1 MGLRRSYRGTGS
13 PWSNWSRTRERI
25 SEAMK
30 TFHSLPNPEEMGFKW
45 PAFEK
50 ALGRIHNVE
59 SRRREA
65 ERTASELQERINSE
79 KGQDIRRLADAIAS
93 GNPDPAPPGLEDLTD
108 ELREQQR
115 LAKALE
121 EAEPR
126 AEGELLKAT
135 QEHREEWAKEV
146 DAALAKAIKAERQ
159 AYEKASAATQKA
171 RERRQHIEALSQW
184 VRTTPPVFSPPS
196 DATVPATF
204 GQLRED
210 ADRAERHLHERQ
222 EQERLEAEDSRRR
235 EREASEAG
243 GAA

>member
-1 MGLRRSYRGTGS
+1 
-13 PWSNWSRTRERI
+13 
-25 SEAMK
+25 MK
-30 TFHSLPNPEEMGFKW
+30 QFHSLPSPEDYGFNW
-45 PAFEK
+45 PAFSS
-50 ALGRIHNVE
+50 ALERVRNVE
-59 SRRREA
+59 GRRREA
-65 ERTASELQERINSE
+65 ERAASELQERINSE

-115 LAKALE
+115 LARALE

-126 AEGELLKAT
+126 AEGELLKAA
-135 QEHREEWAKEV
+135 QEHREEWAEEV
-146 DAALAKAIKAERQ
+146 DAALQKAIKAERQ
-159 AYEKASAATQKA
+159 AYEKALGATQKA

-210 ADRAERHLHERQ
+210 ADRAERQLQERQ
-222 EQERLEAEDSRRR
+222 EQERLEAEDNRRR
-235 EREASEAG
+235 EREAE
-243 GAA
+243 

>member
-1 MGLRRSYRGTGS
+1 
-13 PWSNWSRTRERI
+13 
-25 SEAMK
+25 MK

-50 ALGRIHNVE
+50 ALERVHNVE
-59 SRRREA
+59 ARRREA
-65 ERTASELQERINSE
+65 ERTAATLQERIASE
-79 KGQDIRRLADAIAS
+79 NQQDIKRLADAIAS

-210 ADRAERHLHERQ
+210 ADRAERQMVERQ
-222 EQERLEAEDSRRR
+222 EQERLEAEDNRRR
-235 EREASEAG
+235 EREAED

>member
-1 MGLRRSYRGTGS
+1 
-13 PWSNWSRTRERI
+13 
-25 SEAMK
+25 MK
-30 TFHSLPNPEEMGFKW
+30 TFHSLPNPEEMGFTW

-50 ALGRIHNVE
+50 ALGRLHNVE

-65 ERTASELQERINSE
+65 ERTAQELRERVDSENQ
-79 KGQDIRRLADAIAS
+79 QDIKCLADAIAS

-115 LAKALE
+115 LSHALA

-126 AEGELLKAT
+126 AEGELLKAA

-146 DAALAKAIKAERQ
+146 DVALEKALGAERK
-159 AYEKASAATQKA
+159 ALEKASREVGKA
-171 RERRQHIEALSQW
+171 REKRQHIEALSQW

-210 ADRAERHLHERQ
+210 GDRAERHMQERQ
-222 EQERLEAEDSRRR
+222 EQERLEAEDNARR
-235 EREASEAG
+235 EREEREARRSQE

>member
-25 SEAMK
+25 SMK

-50 ALGRIHNVE
+50 ALERVHNVE
-59 SRRREA
+59 ARRREA
-65 ERTASELQERINSE
+65 ERTAATLQERIASE
-79 KGQDIRRLADAIAS
+79 NQQDIRRLADAIAS

-115 LAKALE
+115 LARALE

-126 AEGELLKAT
+126 AEGELLKAA
-135 QEHREEWAKEV
+135 QEHREEWGAEV
-146 DAALAKAIKAERQ
+146 DDALAKAIKAERQ
-159 AYEKASAATQKA
+159 AYEKASATLQKA

-184 VRTTPPVFSPPS
+184 VRTTPLVYSPSS

-210 ADRAERHLHERQ
+210 ADRAERQLRERQ
-222 EQERLEAEDSRRR
+222 EQERLEAEDNARR
-235 EREASEAG
+235 EREQKEASQE

>member
-1 MGLRRSYRGTGS
+1 
-13 PWSNWSRTRERI
+13 
-25 SEAMK
+25 MK
-30 TFHSLPNPEEMGFKW
+30 TFHSLPNPEEMGFAW
-45 PAFEK
+45 PAFSKSLER
-50 ALGRIHNVE
+50 LNNVE
-59 SRRREA
+59 ARRREA
-65 ERTASELQERINSE
+65 ERTASELAERINSE

-93 GNPDPAPPGLEDLTD
+93 GDPDPAPPGLEDLTD

-126 AEGELLKAT
+126 AEGELLKAA
-135 QEHREEWAKEV
+135 QSHREEWSAEV

-159 AYEKASAATQKA
+159 AYEKASATLQKA
-171 RERRQHIEALSQW
+171 RGRRQRIEALSQW

-210 ADRAERHLHERQ
+210 ADRAERHMQERQ
-222 EQERLEAEDSRRR
+222 EQERLEAEDNARR
-235 EREASEAG
+235 EREQREASKE

>member
-1 MGLRRSYRGTGS
+1 
-13 PWSNWSRTRERI
+13 
-25 SEAMK
+25 MK

-45 PAFEK
+45 PAFSK
-50 ALGRIHNVE
+50 ALERLTNVE

-65 ERTASELQERINSE
+65 ERIASELQERINSE

-115 LAKALE
+115 LARALE

-126 AEGELLKAT
+126 AEGELLKAA
-135 QEHREEWAKEV
+135 QEHREEWAEEV
-146 DAALAKAIKAERQ
+146 DAALQKAIKAERQ
-159 AYEKASAATQKA
+159 AYEKALGATQKA
-171 RERRQHIEALSQW
+171 RERRQHIEALSAW
-184 VRTTPPVFSPPS
+184 IRTRPPVFSPPS

-210 ADRAERHLHERQ
+210 ADRAERQMQERQ
-222 EQERLEAEDSRRR
+222 EAERLEVEDNRRR
-235 EREASEAG
+235 ERKERDARRSQE

>member
-1 MGLRRSYRGTGS
+1 
-13 PWSNWSRTRERI
+13 
-25 SEAMK
+25 MK
-30 TFHSLPNPEEMGFKW
+30 TFHSLPNPEEMGFSW

-50 ALGRIHNVE
+50 ARGRLHNGE
-59 SRRREA
+59 ARRREA

-93 GNPDPAPPGLEDLTD
+93 GDPDPAPPGLEDLTD

-126 AEGELLKAT
+126 AEGELLKAAHT
-135 QEHREEWAKEV
+135 HREEWAAEV
-146 DAALAKAIKAERQ
+146 DAALEKAIAAERK
-159 AYEKASAATQKA
+159 AYEKALGATQKA

-210 ADRAERHLHERQ
+210 ADRAERQLLERR
-222 EQERLEAEDSRRR
+222 EQERLEAEDNRRR
-235 EREASEAG
+235 EREQREASQD

>member
-25 SEAMK
+25 SMK
-30 TFHSLPNPEEMGFKW
+30 TFYSLPNPEEMGFKW
-45 PAFEK
+45 PAFDK
-50 ALGRIHNVE
+50 ALGRLHNVKA
-59 SRRREA
+59 RRREA

-79 KGQDIRRLADAIAS
+79 KGQDIKRLADAIAS
-93 GNPDPAPPGLEDLTD
+93 GNPDPAPPGLEDLTE

-126 AEGELLKAT
+126 AEGELLKAA
-135 QEHREEWAKEV
+135 QEHREEWSAEV
-146 DAALAKAIKAERQ
+146 DGALAKAIKAERQ
-159 AYEKASAATQKA
+159 AYEKALAATQKA
-171 RERRQHIEALSQW
+171 RERRQYVEALSQW

-204 GQLRED
+204 GQLGED
-210 ADRAERHLHERQ
+210 ADRAERQMGERQ
-222 EQERLEAEDSRRR
+222 EQERLEAEDNRRR
-235 EREASEAG
+235 EQREAAEG
-243 GAA
+243 TEGAA

>member
-1 MGLRRSYRGTGS
+1 
-13 PWSNWSRTRERI
+13 
-25 SEAMK
+25 MK
-30 TFHSLPNPEEMGFKW
+30 TFHSLPNPEQMGFSW

-50 ALGRIHNVE
+50 ALGRLHNVE
-59 SRRREA
+59 ARRREA

-93 GNPDPAPPGLEDLTD
+93 GDPDPAPPGLDTEVE

-126 AEGELLKAT
+126 AEGELLKAA
-135 QEHREEWAKEV
+135 QEHREEWAAEV
-146 DAALAKAIKAERQ
+146 DAALEKAIAAERK
-159 AYEKASAATQKA
+159 AYEKALGATQKA

-204 GQLRED
+204 SQLRED
-210 ADRAERHLHERQ
+210 ADRAERLLQERQ
-222 EQERLEAEDSRRR
+222 EQERLEAEDNRRR
-235 EREASEAG
+235 EREEREASRSQE